1 MYFLVQDNEMIV
13 GRSNQPFTHDV
24 EASVWRSADGMSMW
38 LDGERRLSVRTDEVV
53 VGHEESVLNRQILRY
68 GDLTGIFYFFAKAG
82 EKLPEHVH
90 TEDNTHITIVTNG
103 SVRAYNSTWSVT
115 ATAGQ
120 ILDFEAGFPH
130 TIEALEDNT
139 KVFNV
144 LKRINGVA
152 DDPGI
157 STSEA

>member
-1 MYFLVQDNEMIV
+1 MYFLVQSNDSIV
-13 GRSNQPFTHDV
+13 GRSEQPFAYDGD
-24 EASVWRSADGMSMW
+24 ALLWRSADGMSMW
-38 LDGERRLSVRTDEVV
+38 LDGERRLSMQTDTADPDVPMMA
-53 VGHEESVLNRQILRY
+53 GQFLQY
-68 GDLTGIFYFFAKAG
+68 GDLKGIFYAFAKAG
-82 EKLPEHVH
+82 DKLPEHVH

-103 SVRAYNSTWSVT
+103 SVKAYNSTWSVT

-139 KVFNV
+139 KVFNM
-144 LKRINGVA
+144 LKRFNGVV